1 MNKII
6 LTTDSCSD
14 LSLKQVKDMGVL
26 TIPLS
31 LTMQENTFY
40 HYPDERE
47 LKIDA
52 FYDALREKVVAQTSL
67 VNVAQFLVFFED
79 ILKEGHDILYVGFSS
94 ALSGTYQSSVL
105 AAEELK
111 EKYPNQKI
119 VTIDSLCASAGQG
132 LLVMKAYDALTSG
145 KTIEDV
151 KTQIESIKLNLCH
164 LFTVA
169 DLGTLKRGGRLS
181 NAQAFVGGLL
191 KLKPILH
198 VNNEG
203 KLVAL
208 QKVRGRKSSLD
219 MMIDLIGER
228 ITDANKQTILISH
241 GDTIEEATLVG
252 DMIQARFGVKEIIYN
267 MIGPIIGA
275 HAGPGTIAVFFMGEK
290 R

>member
-6 LTTDSCSD
+6 LATDSCSD
-14 LSLKQVKDMGVL
+14 LTLKQVKDMGIQ

-31 LTMQENTFY
+31 LTMDEKTFF
-40 HYPDERE
+40 HYPDERA
-47 LKIDA
+47 LKISD
-52 FYDALREKVVAQTSL
+52 FYNALRDKKVAQTSL
-67 VNVAQFLVFFED
+67 INVAQFLTFFED
-79 ILKEGHDILYVGFSS
+79 ILKQGHDILYIGFSS

-111 EKYPNQKI
+111 EAYPNQKI

-132 LLVMKAYDALTSG
+132 LLVIKAYKALLEG
-145 KTIEDV
+145 KEIEEV
-151 KTQIESIKLNLCH
+151 KALLEMTKLNLCH

-198 VNNEG
+198 VDNEG

-208 QKVRGRKSSLD
+208 QKVRGRKTSLET
-219 MMIDLIGER
+219 MIDLIGER
-228 ITDANKQTILISH
+228 ITDPQEQTIMIAH
-241 GDTIEEATLVG
+241 GDTLDEAKWVG
-252 DMIQARFGVKEIIYN
+252 EMIQSKFNVKAVTYN
-267 MIGPIIGA
+267 IIGPIIGA
-275 HAGPGTIAVFFMGEK
+275 HSGPGTIAVFFMGSH